1 MKTSLVTRLSSLVTT
16 PAGRLTSYFV
26 LRTCVTLLTATS
38 AIAEVAVNNVT
49 ARQRWP
55 WNGLVDIDFTIS
67 GPAGDIFAIDIDATA
82 AGGAT
87 SLSAK
92 TYTEEPIVGVGQ
104 NRVVWDLGADY
115 PGFRANDFRVSVT
128 ATPISESRPLY
139 MKIDLSGGPDA
150 TKYPVTY
157 TFDGPAHVMGAT
169 NEPCQTTE
177 LWMRRIPHYPTAIP
191 FHRFSYDASYANNFY
206 GKLTKDYYMGVFEV
220 TQRQFELVTGS
231 NPSFFT
237 NANYYASRPVERIN
251 GTLLY
256 GGNYNIQRHPE
267 SIKADSFFGKL
278 RSKTGLPLAVPS
290 SMQFE
295 YALRGGYYT
304 GEYYVYRLRNE
315 SGALYTPTGAE
326 VGRWSSNSDSSQA
339 SNGDIDTSAGTA
351 TVGSYLPNMFGL
363 YDTMGNVYELTCEY
377 VQNWANRDM
386 SIDLDI
392 LRTAVGDDTLG
403 TTPENPVMDY
413 IGQNNSG
420 SCWRTMGG
428 NFQKASVTIWN
439 EGWYMHQL
447 LAAGSIG
454 TGLRISMT
462 VE

>member
-1 MKTSLVTRLSSLVTT
+1 MKTSLVTRLSSLVT
-16 PAGRLTSYFV
+16 AIALAS
-26 LRTCVTLLTATS
+26 AS
-38 AIAEVAVNNVT
+38 AIAAVTVTDIT

-67 GPAGDIFAIDIDATA
+67 GPVGDIFAIDIDATA

-139 MKIDLSGGPDA
+139 LKIDLSGGPDA

-157 TFDGPAHVMGAT
+157 TFDGPAHVMGAM

-177 LWMRRIPHYPTAIP
+177 LWLRRIPHYPTAIP
-191 FHRFSYDASYANNFY
+191 FHRFSYDANNANNFY
-206 GKLTKDYYMGVFEV
+206 GKLTKDYYIGVFEL
-220 TQRQFELVTGS
+220 TQRQYELVMGD
-231 NPSFFT
+231 NPSYFT
-237 NANYYASRPVERIN
+237 NQTCYASRPVECLYGDI
-251 GTLLY
+251 LY
-256 GGNYNIQRHPE
+256 GGNINIQRNPG
-267 SIKADSFFGKL
+267 SISASSFFGKL

-290 SMQFE
+290 SMQAE

-304 GEYYVYRLRNE
+304 GEYYRYKIYNDL
-315 SGALYTPTGAE
+315 GALYTPSANDI
-326 VGRWSSNSDSSQA
+326 GRWA
-339 SNGDIDTSAGTA
+339 SNVATTSPTQESDTSSGTA
-351 TVGSYLPNMFGL
+351 TVGSYLPNLFGL

-377 VQNWANRDM
+377 VLNWANRDM
-386 SIDLDI
+386 SVDLDI
-392 LRTAVGDDTLG
+392 LRTAAGDDTLG
-403 TTPENPVMDY
+403 TTLENPVIDY
-413 IGQNNSG
+413 IGQNKSG
-420 SCWRTMGG
+420 SCWRTIGG
-428 NFQKASVTIWN
+428 GYTSQNTLTIWN
-439 EGWYMHQL
+439 DGWNGHQIY
-447 LAAGSIG
+447 ASAKVKHV
-454 TGLRISMT
+454 GLRISMT

>member
-1 MKTSLVTRLSSLVTT
+1 MKTSLVARYSSLVT
-16 PAGRLTSYFV
+16 AMALASASAMAA
-26 LRTCVTLLTATS
+26 VTVTD
-38 AIAEVAVNNVT
+38 IT

-67 GPAGDIFAIDIDATA
+67 GAAAGEVFAIDIDATA

-92 TYTEEPIVGVGQ
+92 TYTEEPIAGVGP

-139 MKIDLSGGPDA
+139 LKIDLSGGPDA

-157 TFDGPAHVMGAT
+157 TFTGPAHVMGAQD
-169 NEPCQTTE
+169 EPCQTTE
-177 LWMRRIPHYPTAIP
+177 LWLRRIQHYPTAIP
-191 FHRFSYDASYANNFY
+191 FHRFSYDADNANNFY
-206 GKLTKDYYMGVFEV
+206 GKLTKDYYMGVFEL
-220 TQRQFELVTGS
+220 TQRQYELVTGS

-251 GTLLY
+251 GSLLY

-267 SIKADSFFGKL
+267 SIKAASFFGKL
-278 RSKTGLPLAVPS
+278 RAKTGLPLAVPS

-295 YALRGGYYT
+295 YACRGGYYT
-304 GEYYVYRLRNE
+304 GEYYVYKRRDADGN
-315 SGALYTPTGAE
+315 LYKPTAVE
-326 VGRWSSNSDSSQA
+326 VGRWSANVETTSPTGDSDTA
-339 SNGDIDTSAGTA
+339 SGTA
-351 TVGSYLPNMFGL
+351 TVGSYLPNMFDL
-363 YDTMGNVYELTCEY
+363 YDTMGNVWELTCEY
-377 VQNWANRDM
+377 VQNWANMYM
-386 SIDLDI
+386 SIDLGI
-392 LRTAVGDDTLG
+392 LRAAAGDDTLG
-403 TTPENPVMDY
+403 TTINNPIIDY
-413 IGQNNSG
+413 NGQNTSS

-428 NFQKASVTIWN
+428 GYEKASVTLWN

-447 LAAGSIG
+447 LAAGSDRV
-454 TGLRISMT
+454 GLRISMT